1 MQLHQYNAANCQGSQ
16 RDQNKRKEM
25 LAAKGEECVT
35 EEEGEE
41 GRKAKP
47 GIISDIKH
55 KIIHVF

>member
-1 MQLHQYNAANCQGSQ
+1 M
-16 RDQNKRKEM
+16 
-25 LAAKGEECVT
+25 KGEECVT

-41 GRKAKP
+41 GRKAKL